1 MIGNYLKIALRLLG
15 RQKLFSAINIAGLS
29 LGLAACMLIMLY
41 AKDELSFDRFQE
53 KAPTLYRLVRDE
65 YGPDKNLV
73 SRDGNTG
80 MVHGPSFA
88 REIPEIMQCV
98 RFQGERLSVKVGNQV
113 FEQEGHYA
121 DSNFFSVFSFPML
134 TGDPLKALENPYSV
148 VLSAETAKKLFGT
161 VDAYG
166 KTMELP
172 LGTDRAFIPFKVTGV
187 VPESPLN
194 SSIRISMLLPMSLN
208 TRNGGG
214 DDQWINF
221 YLSSFFLLHPDADTA
236 KVQQKLTAIYAKL
249 AARQIQE
256 AKEKYNFNNTMV
268 YRLQPFLDMHLSTVY
283 TATNGLNGASS
294 PVYSRILSGIAL
306 FILLIAC
313 INFINLSV
321 ARSLKR
327 SREIGIRKVTGGT
340 RQQLIL
346 QFLGESLLLTML
358 AFMLA
363 LLLVQAILP
372 FFNTVA
378 NKQLAL
384 GYLLDW
390 KLGSGYILLMLFTA
404 FMAGFYPALVL
415 SGFDPATTLYN
426 RTKLTSRN
434 YLSKGLIVL
443 QFALS
448 TFLIVATIT
457 IHSQFNYLTQRPL
470 GYNDKNLLTF
480 RTGELQSDRLNSFR
494 TELLKLPQVE
504 KVTARQGGF
513 WFTVARVD
521 GKEMDFGLEVVDD
534 NYLQTLE
541 IPLVKGRGF
550 SPDFP
555 GDSATSI
562 MVNESFV
569 KKAGWSDPIGKEVDF
584 FYFERKYRV
593 IGVVKDYHYESLLG
607 EIKPQLMIKDPK
619 YRYGLVGVRI
629 REGKAKEALPAIEG
643 LFKQLFPL
651 VPWQYEFKEEQN
663 RRQYESEQRWRQI
676 IAFGAAL
683 TILISCIGLFGLA
696 TLTAEK
702 RKKEIGIRKVL
713 GASVSSVANRLSV
726 DFLKLVFISAL
737 IALPASWWASN
748 KWLENYPFRIEVS
761 AWIMLGALL
770 AVVLVALCT
779 VSYQAI
785 RAAMANPVASLRSE

>member
-1 MIGNYLKIALRLLG
+1 
-15 RQKLFSAINIAGLS
+15 
-29 LGLAACMLIMLY
+29 
-41 AKDELSFDRFQE
+41 
-53 KAPTLYRLVRDE
+53 
-65 YGPDKNLV
+65 
-73 SRDGNTG
+73 
-80 MVHGPSFA
+80 
-88 REIPEIMQCV
+88 
-98 RFQGERLSVKVGNQV
+98 
-113 FEQEGHYA
+113 
-121 DSNFFSVFSFPML
+121 
-134 TGDPLKALENPYSV
+134 
-148 VLSAETAKKLFGT
+148 
-161 VDAYG
+161 
-166 KTMELP
+166 
-172 LGTDRAFIPFKVTGV
+172 
-187 VPESPLN
+187 
-194 SSIRISMLLPMSLN
+194 
-208 TRNGGG
+208 
-214 DDQWINF
+214 
-221 YLSSFFLLHPDADTA
+221 
-236 KVQQKLTAIYAKL
+236 
-249 AARQIQE
+249 
-256 AKEKYNFNNTMV
+256 
-268 YRLQPFLDMHLSTVY
+268 
-283 TATNGLNGASS
+283 
-294 PVYSRILSGIAL
+294 
-306 FILLIAC
+306 
-313 INFINLSV
+313 
-321 ARSLKR
+321 
-327 SREIGIRKVTGGT
+327 
-340 RQQLIL
+340 
-346 QFLGESLLLTML
+346 
-358 AFMLA
+358 
-363 LLLVQAILP
+363 
-372 FFNTVA
+372 
-378 NKQLAL
+378 
-384 GYLLDW
+384 
-390 KLGSGYILLMLFTA
+390 
-404 FMAGFYPALVL
+404 
-415 SGFDPATTLYN
+415 
-426 RTKLTSRN
+426 
-434 YLSKGLIVL
+434 VL